1 MAKERMYRDF
11 MVELRGFDETTGTYE
26 VALPPTPEYGEPDPV
41 SASLDYDQIE
51 TDLGDLE
58 AKQIYIEDLI
68 PLGQRLMD
76 RLLPEGPLR
85 QHMVAAIK
93 NAKQDEGVRL
103 RLLIRDARLAQLP
116 WESATYESPKA
127 SKTAIILWWSTPRS
141 RWYAMY
147 RWMHSC
153 PRSGRPIPSTCACC
167 R

>member
-1 MAKERMYRDF
+1 MYRDF

-26 VALPPTPEYGEPDPV
+26 VALPPTPEYGEPAPV

-116 WESATYESPKA
+116 WEYCYLERVAELMINKFNG
-127 SKTAIILWWSTPRS
+127 L
-141 RWYAMY
+141 Y
-147 RWMHSC
+147 RTQIELVKHH
-153 PRSGRPIPSTCACC
+153 
-167 R
+167 